1 MQTGLAGCFVR
12 EQEVKIATLLQKTR
26 EGWGTRTIFSAP
38 SSRRFRDGLD
48 FSYRN
53 RLGQKRDV
61 AGAKEMR

>member
-1 MQTGLAGCFVR
+1 MR
-12 EQEVKIATLLQKTR
+12 QEFKIPTLSQKAR

-38 SSRRFRDGLD
+38 GSGRFRDGLD

-61 AGAKEMR
+61 AGAKETR